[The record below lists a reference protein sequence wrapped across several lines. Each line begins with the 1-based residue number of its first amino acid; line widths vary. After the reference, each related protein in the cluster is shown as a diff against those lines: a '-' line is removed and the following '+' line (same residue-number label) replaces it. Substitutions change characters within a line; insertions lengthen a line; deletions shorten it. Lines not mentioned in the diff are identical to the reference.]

1 MNNLGIVVP
10 HFGSS
15 QITYEAIKL
24 ANSIENAILFFDQ
37 LVPPCVPIRCATM
50 CLTETM
56 NFRGALVT
64 TNIAN
69 TLMCNKLI
77 NRNAV
82 KLIFYVWDLEWLR
95 PGKQNFLYNVEAY
108 KIPDILAVRSN
119 EHFFPLLNY
128 CGREPQIK
136 NFSEVIQC

>member
-1 MNNLGIVVP
+1 
-10 HFGSS
+10 
-15 QITYEAIKL
+15 
-24 ANSIENAILFFDQ
+24 
-37 LVPPCVPIRCATM
+37 
-50 CLTETM
+50 M
-56 NFRGALVT
+56 NFRGTLVT

-108 KIPDILAVRSN
+108 KIPDILVVRN
-119 EHFFPLLNY
+119 KEHFFPLLNY